1 MGVLFCFLVPDEVE
15 DEDKGK
21 ESEGGAAGMRM
32 RDKDKLSLGCEVS
45 KDGLCERDIERKEQF
60 C

>member
-1 MGVLFCFLVPDEVE
+1 MGIHKAEWRNNLQAKRP
-15 DEDKGK
+15 
-21 ESEGGAAGMRM
+21 SEGGAAGMRM
-32 RDKDKLSLGCEVS
+32 RDKDKLSLGCEVP